1 MTYNNESCIIRQSK
15 FNTTLMAD
23 FKDDFVFLGTFSGTD
38 FTQQML
44 QHSGA
49 NVFFVRC
56 VL

>member
-1 MTYNNESCIIRQSK
+1 MHYKTSK
-15 FNTTLMAD
+15 FTKTLMVD
-23 FKDDFVFLGTFSGTD
+23 FKDGLVFLVTFSGTD